1 MTGLIQ
7 YDIQFINLLREN
19 GNIPELSMD
28 VIQVINDLAK
38 KVGAPTYN
46 KTPVFKK
53 EIDNQEKRII

>member
-7 YDIQFINLLREN
+7 YDLIYNLLREN

-28 VIQVINDLAK
+28 VQVINDLAK
-38 KVGAPTYN
+38 KVGTPTYN

-53 EIDNQEKRII
+53 EIDNQEKRIIW